1 MYKKNCNNT
10 EAVQNKSNLQ
20 IKIILQNTQT
30 FRVFTIA
37 IKQKLFTEYI
47 KKAKQR
53 GLNLGGI
60 GIFQLKGWSA
70 KTSRSERRID

>member
-1 MYKKNCNNT
+1 MCGAGRVNIAPRGLVQKYTRMKYIYIYIYIYIHKKNCNNT

-37 IKQKLFTEYI
+37 IKREIVY
-47 KKAKQR
+47 
-53 GLNLGGI
+53 
-60 GIFQLKGWSA
+60 
-70 KTSRSERRID
+70 RRY